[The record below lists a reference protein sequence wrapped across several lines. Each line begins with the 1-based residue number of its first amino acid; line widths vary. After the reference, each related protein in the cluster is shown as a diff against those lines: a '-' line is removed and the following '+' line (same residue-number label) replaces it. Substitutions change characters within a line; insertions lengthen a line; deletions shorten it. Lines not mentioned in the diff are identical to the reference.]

1 MLPLFRAVD
10 GLIRV
15 TVPAVVVV
23 AAEVV
28 GPIVK
33 GKTVAVLV
41 PFPLLLLLVVAVGGE
56 VDWIDVDIVDVGVV
70 KSNA

>member
-70 KSNA
+70 ESNA